1 MIKKCEECGED
12 YSPNFRNWSVQKFCS
27 RSCKDK
33 SAWKRNK
40 KTGNVRVF
48 KGGYPRAVIIEKWI
62 EAQKADE
69 GTVACHYC
77 RERVTP
83 ETFQIDH
90 MRPISKLENREQVN
104 MAENLIICCEACNR
118 EKGSRYE
125 YKEFLELKRN
135 GKI

>member
-12 YSPNFRNWSVQKFCS
+12 YSPNFRNRAVQKYCG
-27 RSCKDK
+27 RNCKDK
-33 SAWKRNK
+33 ASRKRNK
-40 KTGNVRVF
+40 ETGHVRSF

-77 RERVTP
+77 GKRVTP

-90 MRPISKLENREQVN
+90 MRPISKLTSKEEVK
-104 MAENLIICCEACNR
+104 MAENLIICCESCNR
-118 EKGSRYE
+118 EKGHQYT
-125 YKEFLELKRN
+125 YAEFLELKRN
-135 GKI
+135 AKI